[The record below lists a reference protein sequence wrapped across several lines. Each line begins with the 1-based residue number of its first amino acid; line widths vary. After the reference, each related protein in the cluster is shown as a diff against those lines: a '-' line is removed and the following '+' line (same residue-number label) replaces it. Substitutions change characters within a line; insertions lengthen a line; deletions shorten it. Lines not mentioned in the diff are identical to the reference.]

1 MVVSFSASMFK
12 KALFM
17 VLMVLMFVSVMSFTH
32 NNSLK
37 LQKERETLSEI
48 AREVLN
54 YQGTVETE
62 SFRKID
68 INKIIG
74 IIGRYNRTMSGSLK
88 YDIAREIQKM
98 SVKYSNLD
106 INLICATITH
116 ESARSWRPDVVSHAG
131 ALGLMQ
137 IMPYTAK
144 LLVKPEGIKWTFA
157 KEVLFN
163 PITNIR
169 MGCRYLSML
178 IELYNVDGGL
188 AAYNGGPRRAKKWI
202 ASGRNYDILLE
213 ETRYYVPAV
222 LELYHH
228 YKSRILLD

>member
-1 MVVSFSASMFK
+1 LIVSFSASMFK
-12 KALFM
+12 KALFL
-17 VLMVLMFVSVMSFTH
+17 VLMILMFVSVMSFTH

-37 LQKERETLSEI
+37 VQKERETLSEI
-48 AREVLN
+48 ARAVLN
-54 YQGTVETE
+54 CQGIVETE
-62 SFRKID
+62 SFRKIA

-88 YDIAREIQKM
+88 YDIAREIQNM

-116 ESARSWRPDVVSHAG
+116 ESAQSWRPEVVSPAG

-137 IMPYTAK
+137 IMPRTGK
-144 LLVKPEGIKWTFA
+144 FLVKSEGIKWTSS

-169 MGCRYLSML
+169 IGCRYLSML
-178 IELYNVDGGL
+178 VELYNVDGGL
-188 AAYNGGPRRAKKWI
+188 AAYNGGPRRAKKWL
-202 ASGRNYDILLE
+202 ASGRNYDVLLE
-213 ETRYYVPAV
+213 ETRYYIPAV

-228 YKSRILLD
+228 YKSRTLLD

>member
-1 MVVSFSASMFK
+1 MAVLFLVSMFK

-17 VLMVLMFVSVMSFTH
+17 SLMVLMFVSVMSFTH

-37 LQKERETLSEI
+37 LQQEDETLS
-48 AREVLN
+48 RMTRHVLN
-54 YQGTVETE
+54 YQGTVETD
-62 SFRKID
+62 SSRKKA

-74 IIGRYNRTMSGSLK
+74 IISRYNRTLSDSLK
-88 YDIAREIQKM
+88 YAVASEIQKM

-137 IMPYTAK
+137 IMPYTGR
-144 LLVKPEGIKWTFA
+144 LLVKHEGIHWTSA

-163 PITNIR
+163 PINNIR
-169 MGCRYLSML
+169 IGCRYLSML

-202 ASGRNYDILLE
+202 ASGRNYDVLFE

-222 LELYHH
+222 LELYDH
-228 YKSRILLD
+228 YKSRTLLD